1 MYNRKKQCTGGMK
14 VQNLKSVSLELSLKP
29 FKKLDPEYIESVCRK
44 VFHQWQGL
52 TAEAK
57 VIKILIRIY
66 LFIYIIYFL

>member
-1 MYNRKKQCTGGMK
+1 MYNRKKQCAGGMK

-52 TAEAK
+52 TAEA
-57 VIKILIRIY
+57 
-66 LFIYIIYFL
+66 